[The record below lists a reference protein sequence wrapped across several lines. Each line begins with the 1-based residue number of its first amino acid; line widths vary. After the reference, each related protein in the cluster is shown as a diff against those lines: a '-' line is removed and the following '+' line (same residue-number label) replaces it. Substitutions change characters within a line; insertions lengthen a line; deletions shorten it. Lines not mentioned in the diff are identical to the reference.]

1 MRWRG
6 SCGVISCRISC
17 HLFLWLLAVGLGRGV
32 SPSPAQKFKIWSRF
46 AGESLGPVFSLW
58 GCDTIT
64 SRAGASPNTFD
75 LRTKGGKRRH
85 ESSNLAHYQKV

>member
-46 AGESLGPVFSLW
+46 AGESRGPVFSLY

-64 SRAGASPNTFD
+64 SRVGACPA
-75 LRTKGGKRRH
+75 LHR
-85 ESSNLAHYQKV
+85 